1 MSEYDPAPGEL
12 VADDVWSVML
22 ATGDYVGQRA
32 EGMEMGDVVV
42 RGGRWSGV
50 ILDGLRAFG
59 VRFEDCDLSGLALLD
74 EASLQNVT
82 FSRCR
87 LTGANFSGARL
98 RSVTFEGCS
107 LADANLR
114 MLDAEKVVFS
124 DTVLAAGDLY
134 GAKLTTV
141 TVKGCDL
148 RGSDWT
154 KAVLKDVDLRGAR
167 LEDIRGADRLRGVTI
182 DSSQVV
188 PLAYSLAVAME
199 LTIVDEYD
207 T

>member
-1 MSEYDPAPGEL
+1 MADYDPAPDEL
-12 VADDVWSVML
+12 VDDDVWSLVL

-32 EGMEMGDVVV
+32 EGMEMSDVVV

-50 ILDGLRAFG
+50 ILDGLRAFS
-59 VRFEDCDLSGLALLD
+59 VTFEDCDLSGLALLD
-74 EASLQNVT
+74 EATLQNVT
-82 FSRCR
+82 FTRCR

-98 RSVTFEGCS
+98 RNVSFVGCT
-107 LADANLR
+107 LDDANLR
-114 MLDAEKVVFS
+114 MLDAEKVVCD
-124 DTVLAAGDLY
+124 DTVLVGADLHA
-134 GAKLTTV
+134 AKLTTV
-141 TVKGCDL
+141 KLQGCDL

-154 KAVLKDVDLRGAR
+154 KVTTKDVDLRGSR

-199 LTIVDEYD
+199 LTIVDESHE
-207 T
+207 